1 MGEPAPVLAV
11 APGRATCDA
20 RSWRG
25 TCTGAGAGADN
36 RAVRHPGI
44 PDRSTSRVRGADS
57 SRGGER
63 RAPGLAAT
71 VRVRPKTGALYR
83 GYLSVSAALDRTA
96 RRGRPITRQIGAAL
110 LDAHGRP
117 RKGRGGRILRSA
129 DPAALIPH
137 PSARMAPQLTDRDAA
152 VFLGYDPDDR
162 RRRWDAWHALER
174 LADDGVMEMERT
186 ARGTFALY
194 APPRPD
200 GVET

>member
-1 MGEPAPVLAV
+1 MRDLGEVPV
-11 APGRATCDA
+11 
-20 RSWRG
+20 
-25 TCTGAGAGADN
+25 
-36 RAVRHPGI
+36 
-44 PDRSTSRVRGADS
+44 
-57 SRGGER
+57 
-63 RAPGLAAT
+63 PGLGRVLIIAPSVIPESPTDPLVEFVARIPAAAASGA
-71 VRVRPKTGALYR
+71 RLDWRRLCEYGQKTGALYR